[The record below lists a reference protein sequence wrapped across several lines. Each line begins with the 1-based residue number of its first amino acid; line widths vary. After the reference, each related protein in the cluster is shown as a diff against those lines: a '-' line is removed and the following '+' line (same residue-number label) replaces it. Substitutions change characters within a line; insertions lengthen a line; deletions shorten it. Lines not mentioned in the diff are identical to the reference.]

1 MIDRSL
7 AWAGVGQNGESQ
19 PRNGVDVGCG
29 IGGSSR
35 HIAKTYGTVMQG
47 ITLSPVQVHTHLIF
61 IQIHVVKLSC
71 YVAT

>member
-7 AWAGVGQNGESQ
+7 AWAGVGQNGEAA

-47 ITLSPVQVHTHLIF
+47 ITLSPVQV
-61 IQIHVVKLSC
+61 C
-71 YVAT
+71 MYVLATVLAILLFASF

>member
-7 AWAGVGQNGESQ
+7 AWAGVGQNGEAA

-47 ITLSPVQVHTHLIF
+47 ITLSPVQVCVMFIF
-61 IQIHVVKLSC
+61 LTFV
-71 YVAT
+71 TF